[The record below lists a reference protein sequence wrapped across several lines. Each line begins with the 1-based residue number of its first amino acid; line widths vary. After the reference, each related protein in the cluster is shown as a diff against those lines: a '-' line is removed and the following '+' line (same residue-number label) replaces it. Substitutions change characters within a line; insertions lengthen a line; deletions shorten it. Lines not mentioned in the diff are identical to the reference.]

1 MKFPTSLLSLTRFLL
16 LLLLP
21 FFSSAWL
28 DVSVATNTQPQYHDL
43 LHCLCSQEDAICNLI
58 YTAQNSTAYAS
69 VLQFSIRNPR
79 FSNNNA
85 SSSSSR
91 TKPIAIVTPTTIP
104 QVQSTVLCSRKHGLH
119 LRVRSGGHDFEGA
132 SYASLSSPFLLLD
145 LVNLRNVTVDVPSKS
160 AWAQS
165 GAVLAE
171 VYHSIASAS
180 RTLAFPAGLCPTVG
194 LGGHIS
200 GGGYGTTLRKFGMA
214 ADNIRDALLVD
225 ADGRVLD
232 RAAMGEGV
240 FWAIRG
246 GGGNTYGIVVSW
258 KLKLVRVP
266 LRLSAFTVS
275 RTASSDAEMTKLV
288 DRYQRVTDKLPDD
301 LMILVMI
308 GAVDQ
313 GNSTKQVMYLGGK
326 ERLLR
331 VMNESFPELG
341 LKEEDCKEMSWI
353 ESVLHFANYPSN
365 STYDVLLK
373 SRTDSPISFAKLK
386 AKSDYVGTPLPESAL
401 QGIWSRVH
409 QVEAGAALLHLIPHG
424 GMMSRISDSST
435 PYPYRAGTVY
445 KIQYYVAWSGE
456 QKEVEERHLGWIR
469 KLHEFLTPFVSKNPR
484 GAYANS
490 RDLDLGMN
498 DPTGETSYEQ
508 ARVWGEQYFKHNFE
522 RLARVKAAIDPSNF
536 FRNEQSVPPLSM

>member
-1 MKFPTSLLSLTRFLL
+1 MKFPSSLLSLTRF

-28 DVSVATNTQPQYHDL
+28 DFSVATNTQPQPQYHDL

-132 SYASLSSPFLLLD
+132 SYASLSSPFVLLD
-145 LVNLRNVTVDVPSKS
+145 LVNLRSVTVDVPSKS

-232 RAAMGEGV
+232 RAAMGE
-240 FWAIRG
+240 
-246 GGGNTYGIVVSW
+246 
-258 KLKLVRVP
+258 
-266 LRLSAFTVS
+266 
-275 RTASSDAEMTKLV
+275 D
-288 DRYQRVTDKLPDD
+288 
-301 LMILVMI
+301 
-308 GAVDQ
+308 
-313 GNSTKQVMYLGGK
+313 
-326 ERLLR
+326 
-331 VMNESFPELG
+331 
-341 LKEEDCKEMSWI
+341 KEEDCKEMSWI